1 MRRQF
6 TIFLLAAFL
15 HLVGADTACLAQTGQ
30 PALDIPALTAKAQS
44 GDTSAMVE
52 LGQAYLHDSG
62 NDRDL
67 DAAITWLKRAAEAD
81 NIQAAY
87 LLSVALTERAE
98 PGDLDQAL
106 LHGRTVLRNIETS
119 RAEGT
124 ADGHG
129 EGSRDLVLINT
140 RLGIIYQKLG
150 RMPESVAAYDVA
162 REISEGAFG
171 RNALAGSAY
180 ANLAVGLG
188 AAGRFGDALAA
199 NETALS
205 IFTGLGETE
214 SRDVADI
221 HVNQASLLQGSA
233 RYQEAL
239 RAYEQARALFAK
251 LEGDRSPA
259 LASVLSNMSVVHMEL
274 NNFKDALELLQR
286 ALAIHRVSASP
297 SEEKIAHFLGNI
309 GWAYHGLGRRHEART
324 HFEAARAAFDRL
336 YGPSNLHSMRA
347 IVNLGTLDDDLGKHE
362 SALANYRRAMEMA
375 VALSGIDHPEV
386 AALLA
391 RIANTSR
398 KLGRHDE
405 AIDSALQ
412 AYQIQI
418 GSVDTDFDNM
428 RYTFRTLALALA
440 ARGNRSA
447 ALLFAKKAVNTH
459 QNVRGRNAEL
469 TPHLR
474 SALGESFQSSYRG
487 LSELLLA
494 DGVFSEA
501 QFVAGLLKR
510 EEFFDFTRY
519 SAEPAEVEPS
529 SIRLTKAEEGIE
541 AAIEK
546 TMQPVH
552 HIAAELGETSA
563 SRDQTRTDELLARRN
578 TLMREFVAAVRGQ
591 LDRAETNRLSRQRE
605 ALELGQQ
612 HARKL
617 QAELRAMGP
626 NVVLL
631 QAMSLE
637 DGLHLFVSAAGRDMA
652 HREMSIRR
660 TEMADQVFA
669 AVSSVETRSGDA
681 VDHLAKLYEL
691 LIAPVRRDIEAALD
705 RQGEHQPVLLLDLSG
720 FLRYVP
726 FAALTD
732 KGRFLIE
739 DFALAR
745 FNPAVPTKFA
755 PIDRRR
761 ITAVGFGVAGQHPG
775 FAALPG
781 VAAELETIFRGTDGA
796 GFFDGAPLMDTSF
809 DEASLLEVLTRPP
822 QILHIASH
830 FRFRPGNETNSYL
843 LLGNG
848 KELYLDR
855 LRSKEEFRFAGV
867 DLLVLSACE
876 TARGGGAEGDEI
888 ESFGALAQAKGA
900 AAVMSTLWQVADDST
915 AALMADFYDGLVNKD
930 LDKARALRHAQLNV
944 IRGRESE
951 RQAAQTSRAMT
962 IIEETDG
969 AVNASPAAHPY
980 YWAAFILMGNWM

>member
-6 TIFLLAAFL
+6 ANFWLAVFLC
-15 HLVGADTACLAQTGQ
+15 LVGADMSRPARADQADV
-30 PALDIPALTAKAQS
+30 PALAARAQS
-44 GDTSAMVE
+44 GDTNAMVE
-52 LGQAYLHDSG
+52 LGRAYLDG
-62 NDRDL
+62 QGKDRDL
-67 DAAITWLKRAAEAD
+67 DAAITWLRRAAEAD
-81 NIQAAY
+81 DLQATY

-106 LHGRTVLRNIETS
+106 LHGGTVLRNIEAS
-119 RAEGT
+119 H
-124 ADGHG
+124 ADGPG
-129 EGSRDLVLINT
+129 EGSRDIVLINT

-150 RMPESVAAYDVA
+150 RVSESIAAYDAA
-162 REISEGAFG
+162 RETSERAFG
-171 RNALAGSAY
+171 RNALTGSAY

-188 AAGRFGDALAA
+188 AAGRFADAFAA

-221 HVNQASLLQGSA
+221 HVNRASLLQGTA
-233 RYQEAL
+233 RYREAL
-239 RAYEQARALFAK
+239 QAYEQARATFMK
-251 LEGDRSPA
+251 LEGDSSPA
-259 LASVLSNMSVVHMEL
+259 LASVLSNMSIVHMEL
-274 NNFKDALELLQR
+274 NNFKDALELLQQ
-286 ALAIHRVSASP
+286 ALALHRMSASP
-297 SEEKIAHFLGNI
+297 SEETIANFLGNI
-309 GWAYHGLGRRHEART
+309 GWAYNGLGRHDEART

-362 SALANYRRAMEMA
+362 NALASYRRATKMA
-375 VALSGIDHPEV
+375 VAASGADHPEV

-398 KLGRHDE
+398 KLGHLDE
-405 AIDSALQ
+405 AVDSALE
-412 AYQIQI
+412 AYLIQT

-428 RYTFRTLALALA
+428 RYTFRALALALA
-440 ARGNRSA
+440 AKGNRSA

-469 TPHLR
+469 TPRLR
-474 SALGESFQSSYRG
+474 STLGESFQRSYRD
-487 LSELLLA
+487 LSTLLLA
-494 DGVFSEA
+494 DGIFTEA
-501 QFVAGLLKR
+501 QFVASLLKR
-510 EEFFDFTRY
+510 EEFFDFTRHGAG
-519 SAEPAEVEPS
+519 AEPSQFEPI

-546 TMQPVH
+546 TMRPVH
-552 HIAAELGETSA
+552 RLAAEPGEA
-563 SRDQTRTDELLARRN
+563 SGSRSQSRTDAYLARRN
-578 TLMREFVAAVRGQ
+578 TLLREFIAAARRQ
-591 LDRAETNRLSRQRE
+591 LDRAETDRLLRQRE
-605 ALELGQQ
+605 ALELGER
-612 HARKL
+612 HARKV

-631 QAMSLE
+631 QVMSLE
-637 DGLHLFVSAAGRDMA
+637 DGLHLFVSAAGRDTA
-652 HREMSIRR
+652 HRETSIRR
-660 TEMADQVFA
+660 TEMADRVIA

-681 VDHLAKLYEL
+681 VDQLAKLYEL

-705 RQGEHQPVLLLDLSG
+705 RQGAHQPVLLLDLSG

-726 FAALTD
+726 FAALND
-732 KGRFLIE
+732 RGRFLIE

-745 FNPAVPTKFA
+745 FNPAVPTKFS

-761 ITAVGFGVAGQHPG
+761 ITGAGFGVTGKHPG

-781 VAAELETIFRGTDGA
+781 VAAELETIFRGTDGI
-796 GFFDGAPLMDTSF
+796 GFLDGSPLMDASF
-809 DEASLLEVLTRPP
+809 DETNLLEALTKPP

-830 FRFRPGNETNSYL
+830 FRFRPGNEANSYL

-855 LRSKEEFRFAGV
+855 LRDKEEFRFAGV

-876 TARGGGAEGDEI
+876 TARGGGAEGEEI

-915 AALMADFYDGLVNKD
+915 AALMADFYDGLVDKG
-930 LDKARALRHAQLNV
+930 LDKARALRHAQLSL
-944 IRGRESE
+944 IGARES
-951 RQAAQTSRAMT
+951 AQRASRANRAMT
-962 IIEETDG
+962 VIEEADA
-969 AVNASPAAHPY
+969 AVNASAVAHPY